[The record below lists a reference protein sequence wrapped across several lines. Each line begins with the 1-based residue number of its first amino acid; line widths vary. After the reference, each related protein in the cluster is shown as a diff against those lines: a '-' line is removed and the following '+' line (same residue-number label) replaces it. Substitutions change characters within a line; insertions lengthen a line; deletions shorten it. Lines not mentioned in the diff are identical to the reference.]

1 MLTVPGLCWLC
12 RMPLAMSAWGVC
24 SVCTRALG
32 YLKGCPQCGLP
43 AVSQTLPC
51 GRCLKKAPPWSA
63 LVAVD
68 DYVLPLSRLVH
79 QFKFSSQTALAQPLA
94 RLLLLAV
101 LQARRTR
108 GLPPVDTLV
117 NVPLFQRRHWR
128 RGYNQSDLLC
138 RPLAHWLGCRYPAS
152 ALKRTNATA
161 VQHRLNAR
169 SRKRNLKTPFALNCR
184 STASISRLWMMSS
197 PRAVPWL
204 NFPDCFCK
212 AAPRQFRYGVC
223 AVPCSPS
230 SMGV

>member
-12 RMPLAMSAWGVC
+12 RMPLALSAWGVC

-32 YLKGCPQCGLP
+32 FLKGCPQCGLP

-108 GLPPVDTLV
+108 GLPPD
-117 NVPLFQRRHWR
+117 
-128 RGYNQSDLLC
+128 
-138 RPLAHWLGCRYPAS
+138 
-152 ALKRTNATA
+152 
-161 VQHRLNAR
+161 
-169 SRKRNLKTPFALNCR
+169 RK
-184 STASISRLWMMSS
+184 S
-197 PRAVPWL
+197 V
-204 NFPDCFCK
+204 
-212 AAPRQFRYGVC
+212 V
-223 AVPCSPS
+223 
-230 SMGV
+230 

>member
-79 QFKFSSQTALAQPLA
+79 QFKFSSQTALAQPWHA
-94 RLLLLAV
+94 CCYWRYY
-101 LQARRTR
+101 RREER
-108 GLPPVDTLV
+108 ED
-117 NVPLFQRRHWR
+117 
-128 RGYNQSDLLC
+128 C
-138 RPLAHWLGCRYPAS
+138 R
-152 ALKRTNATA
+152 
-161 VQHRLNAR
+161 
-169 SRKRNLKTPFALNCR
+169 R
-184 STASISRLWMMSS
+184 STRL
-197 PRAVPWL
+197 
-204 NFPDCFCK
+204 
-212 AAPRQFRYGVC
+212 
-223 AVPCSPS
+223 
-230 SMGV
+230 

>member
-1 MLTVPGLCWLC
+1 
-12 RMPLAMSAWGVC
+12 MPLAMSAWGVC

-138 RPLAHWLGCRYPAS
+138 PLAGLP
-152 ALKRTNATA
+152 
-161 VQHRLNAR
+161 VPRLCAETY
-169 SRKRNLKTPFALNCR
+169 SCHCR
-184 STASISRLWMMSS
+184 SAPAQRPVAQKEPEKRLS
-197 PRAVPWL
+197 P
-204 NFPDCFCK
+204 
-212 AAPRQFRYGVC
+212 
-223 AVPCSPS
+223 
-230 SMGV
+230 